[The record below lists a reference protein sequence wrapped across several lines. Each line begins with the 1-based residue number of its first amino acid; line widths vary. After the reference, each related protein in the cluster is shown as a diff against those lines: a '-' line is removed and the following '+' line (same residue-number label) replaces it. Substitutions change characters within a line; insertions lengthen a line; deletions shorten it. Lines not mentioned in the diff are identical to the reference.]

1 MGHKAHVWLTRRPGE
16 RRIDLGTIEVEPKPE
31 IDTRVS
37 FEFEGKTEHG
47 LVDQI
52 DPYDWEKR
60 SGIIPRIH
68 VRIGEAE

>member
-1 MGHKAHVWLTRRPGE
+1 MSHKAHVWLSRRPGE

-31 IDTRVS
+31 IDIHVS
-37 FEFEGKTEHG
+37 FEFEGKTVGG

-68 VRIGEAE
+68 VRIGEAQ